1 MNNQENIIKI
11 TYRHVSKD
19 IMSIKRPKVK
29 EIYRARPED
38 GLYRGKDRFLLDLP
52 YIDKR
57 VFRTL

>member
-1 MNNQENIIKI
+1 
-11 TYRHVSKD
+11 
-19 IMSIKRPKVK
+19 MSIKRPKVK
-29 EIYRARPED
+29 EIYRARAED

>member
-11 TYRHVSKD
+11 TYRHVSKN
-19 IMSIKRPKVK
+19 MSIKRPKVK
-29 EIYRARPED
+29 EIYRARAED